1 MKKKPSWLGEVLVCV
16 FEILVG
22 ILLLVNPIGFTSG
35 IIIAAG
41 LALGLMGLSSII
53 AYFRT
58 EAEIAAQGQMLLK
71 GMILLLAGVFCG
83 FNSHWFV
90 ATFPIL
96 TLIYGIICLLLGL
109 SKVENA
115 TDAIRLKNPRWY
127 IAAINAAISLIC
139 AVIILNDPFTT
150 TTLLCTFTGIA
161 LIAEAVLDAATAIV
175 LRLKE
180 KVTQPQAPEEETEE

>member
-115 TDAIRLKNPRWY
+115 ADAIRLKNPRWY
-127 IAAINAAISLIC
+127 IAAINAVISLIC
-139 AVIILNDPFTT
+139 AVVILNDPFTT
-150 TTLLCTFTGIA
+150 TALLCSFTGIA
-161 LIAEAVLDAATAIV
+161 LIVEAVLDATTAIV
-175 LRLKE
+175 LRIKANAA
-180 KVTQPQAPEEETEE
+180 QEEETENND